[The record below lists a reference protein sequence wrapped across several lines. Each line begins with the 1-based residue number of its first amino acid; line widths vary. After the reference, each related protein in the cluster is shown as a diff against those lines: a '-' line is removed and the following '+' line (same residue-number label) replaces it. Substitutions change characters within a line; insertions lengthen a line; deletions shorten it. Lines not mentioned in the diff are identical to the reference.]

1 MSATTAPTPST
12 ATTTPGQTLAALAR
26 ADARRFARHPLFLL
40 GVGAWVVI
48 LTVSIAQ
55 QQVVA
60 VGVEVPCTF
69 IAFFVGVFGF
79 VVAHRL
85 TTSLRRSGDLA
96 DTAPVSSQRRTLAL
110 CLACLVPMT
119 AGLLIVIAFIVF
131 GAVWPPTMPNGGHV
145 AWFGYESN
153 TTILAILLADAVLAC
168 LGGPLLGV
176 AVARWAPFRGSALL
190 GVVVLVFTVMAASS
204 LPAPWYAIAPWAIFS
219 DEHLID
225 GVYQS
230 SWVRSGVSP
239 VWYCGYVACLCGLA
253 VVAALGRDDAHR
265 RPLLLAGGVLGTLGV
280 GFLLLAVS

>member
-1 MSATTAPTPST
+1 MSTTTAPTPST
-12 ATTTPGQTLAALAR
+12 AATTPGRTLAALAR

-48 LTVSIAQ
+48 LAV
-55 QQVVA
+55 QVANQEV
-60 VGVEVPCTF
+60 VTIGVEDPGTF
-69 IAFFVGVFGF
+69 VAFLVGVFGF

-96 DTAPVSSQRRTLAL
+96 DTAPVSSQRRTIAL

-119 AGLLIVIAFIVF
+119 AGLVIVIAFIVF
-131 GAVWPPTMPNGGHV
+131 GAVWPPTMPDGGHV

-153 TTILAILLADAVLAC
+153 TTILAVLLADAVLAC

-190 GVVVLVFTVMAASS
+190 GVVVLMFTVMSASS
-204 LPAPWYAIAPWAIFS
+204 LPAPWYAIAPWAIFW
-219 DEHLID
+219 DAHLTD
-225 GVYQS
+225 GEYQS
-230 SWVRSGVSP
+230 SWVLDAVSP

-265 RPLLLAGGVLGTLGV
+265 RPLLLAGGVLATLGV
-280 GFLLLAVS
+280 CFLLLAVS